1 MGRLV
6 TLSRVQIPHEHGLS
20 DSTAQMF
27 GNKWLDFIGLCL
39 LIYLISFL
47 IRLYLEVKEL
57 DELRQE
63 IESEIGESR
72 TRHDILSEYKNNPG
86 HQFLTRS
93 ERRFRQVHLERQ
105 LKRIRRQERSRF
117 IGYHHTKGQGTE
129 PIENPAVEKFSRSQL
144 TFQFSPKPR
153 PTSHRHHVSFHELCI
168 YTALPFLTF
177 CIFCQS
183 LRTNLTE
190 SYLLQ
195 FEAESEDE
203 LDLF

>member
-1 MGRLV
+1 MDWLIVRTPQDV
-6 TLSRVQIPHEHGLS
+6 
-20 DSTAQMF
+20 

-39 LIYLISFL
+39 LVCLIL
-47 IRLYLEVKEL
+47 YEIRHHLKPKNRHEVEQVL
-57 DELRQE
+57 GS
-63 IESEIGESR
+63 ESGKSR

-86 HQFLTRS
+86 HKFLTRS
-93 ERRFRQVHLERQ
+93 ERRFREVQLEKHI
-105 LKRIRRQERSRF
+105 KRSRRQERSRF

-144 TFQFSPKPR
+144 TSNFQSSPKPR
-153 PTSHRHHVSFHELCI
+153 TTSHRHHVSFHELCI